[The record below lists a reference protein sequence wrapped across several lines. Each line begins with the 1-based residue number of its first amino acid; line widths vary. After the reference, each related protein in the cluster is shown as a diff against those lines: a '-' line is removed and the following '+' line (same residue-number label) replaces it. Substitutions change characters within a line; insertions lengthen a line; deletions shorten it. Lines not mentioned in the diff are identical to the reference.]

1 MQIDTGL
8 LEHLYDSFN
17 TRDID
22 AALAIMHPDVEWANG
37 LDGGHVH
44 GHDGVRD
51 YWTRQWKSMDS
62 LAKPISFSV
71 RADGALTAQV
81 HLIAHDNDG
90 KLLFD
95 TRGEHIFRIENSL
108 IRRFDI
114 G

>member
-1 MQIDTGL
+1 MQNDTDL
-8 LEHLYDSFN
+8 LEHLYDYFN
-17 TRDID
+17 TREIE

-62 LAKPISFSV
+62 LAKPISFSA

-81 HLIAHDNDG
+81 HLTAHDLNG

-95 TRGEHIFRIENSL
+95 TTGEHIFWIENGL
-108 IRRFDI
+108 IRRFVI